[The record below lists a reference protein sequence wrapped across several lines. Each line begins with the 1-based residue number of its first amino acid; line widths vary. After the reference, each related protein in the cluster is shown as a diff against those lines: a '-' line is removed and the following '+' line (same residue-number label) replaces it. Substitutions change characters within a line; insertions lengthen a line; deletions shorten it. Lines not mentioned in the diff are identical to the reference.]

1 MRYVM
6 ADIHGQ
12 YQLLLAMLEKI
23 NFSPADQLIII
34 GDLADRGPNPLEVI
48 HFAMEMPNVHL
59 IRGNHDQMILD
70 YFANKPGAEARWMRN
85 GGDITKRA
93 LLAMP
98 SAQRHR
104 ILRWLEATP
113 LYVFMDRFLL
123 VHAGIRPYPGLPTAE
138 VMAKQEVHDL
148 LWIRE
153 DFYTQPALPDYTVI
167 FGHSRTPRLW
177 GQEKMD
183 IWHDPVHHDKIGI
196 DCWANGVAQGGRLAC
211 LSLDSGQE
219 FYVPESL

>member
-1 MRYVM
+1 
-6 ADIHGQ
+6 
-12 YQLLLAMLEKI
+12 
-23 NFSPADQLIII
+23 
-34 GDLADRGPNPLEVI
+34 
-48 HFAMEMPNVHL
+48 MEMPNVHL

-153 DFYTQPALPDYTVI
+153 DFIHNQLYRIIPLFSDTRVLLAYGDKKD
-167 FGHSRTPRLW
+167 GH
-177 GQEKMD
+177 
-183 IWHDPVHHDKIGI
+183 
-196 DCWANGVAQGGRLAC
+196 LA
-211 LSLDSGQE
+211 
-219 FYVPESL
+219 